1 MAALF
6 RLVLVLL
13 LLQAAFFV
21 LLRFYIRSQRHE
33 RLEEIWDR
41 RHPDMAGDSLLR
53 REFIRRSMAGFE
65 RSLKSRL
72 IWLVFILPTLA
83 ILAIVVIVNWQ

>member
-6 RLVLVLL
+6 RLALVLL
-13 LLQAAFFV
+13 LLEVVFFL
-21 LLRFYIRSQRHE
+21 LLRLYIRSQRHE

-41 RHPDMAGDSLLR
+41 RHPDMAGDSLAR
-53 REFIRRSMAGFE
+53 REFIRRSMLGFE
-65 RSLKSRL
+65 KTLKSRL

-83 ILAIVVIVNWQ
+83 ILTIVIIVNWQ

>member
-6 RLVLVLL
+6 RLALVLL
-13 LLQAAFFV
+13 LLEAVFFV
-21 LLRFYIRSQRHE
+21 LLRLYIRSQRHE

-41 RHPDMAGDSLLR
+41 RHPDMAGDSLAR
-53 REFIRRSMAGFE
+53 REFIRRSMLGFDK
-65 RSLKSRL
+65 SLKSRL

-83 ILAIVVIVNWQ
+83 ILTIVIIVNWQ